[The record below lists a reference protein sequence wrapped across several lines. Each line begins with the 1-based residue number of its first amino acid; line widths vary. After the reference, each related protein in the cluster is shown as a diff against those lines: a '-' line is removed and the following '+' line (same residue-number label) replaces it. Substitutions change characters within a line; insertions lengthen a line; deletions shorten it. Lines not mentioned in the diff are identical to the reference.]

1 MQYNNIFIEA
11 TQDTPKIDFQFD
23 NGVFIFE
30 GKSYS
35 ENTFEFYKPL
45 LKELEEYLDAY
56 DFTNID
62 NLVFSFKLTY
72 FNSSSSKALFDIF
85 DLIDNFRYLHKEIK
99 VTINWLYDF
108 DDDSS
113 KEDGEDFQ
121 DSFESLNITLVEL

>member
-11 TQDTPKIDFQFD
+11 TQDTPKVDFQFE

-45 LKELEEYLDAY
+45 LKDLENYLENY
-56 DFTNID
+56 DFNELD
-62 NLVFSFKLTY
+62 SLVFSFKLTY

-85 DLIDNFRYLHKEIK
+85 DLIDNFKNNHKDIQ
-99 VTINWLYDF
+99 VNINWLYDF
-108 DDDSS
+108 DDESS